1 MVLYA
6 VHTHSDMIGPGLI
19 LKGGLVTRCVS
30 LISLFFA
37 TILVSI
43 HCARGGGRN
52 HCQEDEDEDDITTDS
67 GDESDARFDYDSES
81 SFDDDVDGD
90 EDEQDE
96 DME

>member
-1 MVLYA
+1 
-6 VHTHSDMIGPGLI
+6 
-19 LKGGLVTRCVS
+19 VS

-96 DME
+96 DMEWFQSVGEAILLPSISNPDIESLLYS